1 MHCARWDLG
10 TAIEMNASC
19 YERCRVLI
27 VDDSVDIHRLLK
39 IRLRDQNI
47 DILTASTAAEGR
59 RIAREKLPELILLDI
74 DLPDQSGFELLAE
87 LKGDPFTHD
96 LAVIFVSGSVGS
108 EEKVRGFDLGAI
120 DYVTKPFDMAELRAR
135 VCSALRTHSLVRMLA
150 LRAHLDGLT
159 GLWNRAHLDVR
170 LRECVDA
177 ARRRNRPL
185 SLVMADIDHF
195 KRLNDTYGHPVG
207 DRVLQDVARMLEEI
221 VRSEDIVCRYG
232 GEEFAI
238 ILSETDHAEAAMVAE
253 RFRIRIDGN
262 IWPQHEDL
270 RVTASF
276 GVSSLSLIA
285 IKSPE
290 ALLNSTDTALYEAK
304 RTGRD
309 HVAIAT
315 PDPNIKADLPQART
329 G

>member
-1 MHCARWDLG
+1 
-10 TAIEMNASC
+10 MNAIS
-19 YERCRVLI
+19 YERFRVLI
-27 VDDSVDIHRLLK
+27 IDDSVDIHRLLK

-59 RIAREKLPELILLDI
+59 GIAREALPELILLDI

-87 LKGDPFTHD
+87 LKGDPHTHD
-96 LAVIFVSGSVGS
+96 LAVIFISGSVGS
-108 EEKVRGFDLGAI
+108 EEKVRGFDLGAV

-150 LRAHLDGLT
+150 QRAHLDGLT
-159 GLWNRAHLDVR
+159 GLWNRSHLDVR

-177 ARRRNRPL
+177 ARRHNRPL
-185 SLVMADIDHF
+185 SLVMVDVDHF
-195 KRLNDTYGHPVG
+195 KRLNDNYGHPFG
-207 DRVLQDVARMLEEI
+207 DRVLQEVAHMLEEI
-221 VRSEDIVCRYG
+221 ARSEDIVCRYG

-238 ILSETDHAEAAMVAE
+238 ILSETDQQEAAAVAE
-253 RFRIRIDGN
+253 RFRTRLDGH

-276 GVSSLSLIA
+276 GVSSLSLVA

-290 ALLNSTDTALYEAK
+290 GLLNSTDTALYEAK

-309 HVAIAT
+309 HVVIAT
-315 PDPNIKADLPQART
+315 PDSNVTTGLPQART

>member
-1 MHCARWDLG
+1 M
-10 TAIEMNASC
+10 
-19 YERCRVLI
+19 LI

-47 DILTASTAAEGR
+47 DILTASTAAEGQ
-59 RIAREKLPELILLDI
+59 RIAREEMPELILLDI
-74 DLPDQSGFELLAE
+74 DLPDESGFELLAR
-87 LKGDPFTHD
+87 LKGDPLTHE
-96 LAVIFVSGSVGS
+96 LAVIFISGSVNS
-108 EEKVRGFDLGAI
+108 EDKVRGFDLGAV

-135 VCSALRTHSLVRMLA
+135 VRSALRTKRLLRMLA
-150 LRAHLDGLT
+150 QRAHIDGLT

-177 ARRRNRPL
+177 ARRHSRPL

-195 KRLNDTYGHPVG
+195 KQLNDTYGHPFG
-207 DRVLQDVARMLEEI
+207 DHVLQELARLFEDVA
-221 VRSEDIVCRYG
+221 RSEDIVCRYG

-238 ILSETDHAEAAMVAE
+238 ILNETDQQEAAKVAE
-253 RFRIRIDGN
+253 RFRARFDGT
-262 IWPQHEDL
+262 IWPEHEDL
-270 RVTASF
+270 RVTASL
-276 GVSSLSLIA
+276 GVSSLSLVA

-304 RTGRD
+304 RTGRN
-309 HVAIAT
+309 HVAIAQA
-315 PDPNIKADLPQART
+315 DPNLKVSPPRART